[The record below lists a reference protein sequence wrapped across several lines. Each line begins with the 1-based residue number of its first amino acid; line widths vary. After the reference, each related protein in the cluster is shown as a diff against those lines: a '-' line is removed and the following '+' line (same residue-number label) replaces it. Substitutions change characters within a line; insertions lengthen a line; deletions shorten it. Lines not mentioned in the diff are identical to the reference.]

1 MKKVHLVVMI
11 ALTLLVAFTRSNG
24 QERQAKK
31 QMKPVLLVIDIQNEY
46 LPLIPEDEKKLEL
59 RMINGAIWLFRQHDL
74 PVIRVYHTN
83 PQYGPDPNTE
93 AFEFPSS
100 VIIKPEDPKIVKNYP
115 SAFKKTELEKLLREK
130 ECNTLFLCGL
140 SAVGCVMATYHSGLD
155 LDYNVFMIKDAIMS
169 HNSAYT
175 DFVEEIL
182 NTVNFTTLQF
192 ILEYTQ

>member
-46 LPLIPEDEKKLEL
+46 LPLIPEDEKKLGL